1 MYYLN
6 GDVQKN
12 KGSPSKIYKQLS
24 GKHRLHVFEPLGG
37 NQLREKGRQ
46 VVQEGIEL
54 EGKVG

>member
-24 GKHRLHVFEPLGG
+24 GKHRLHIFEPLGG

-46 VVQEGIEL
+46 VEQERVEL
-54 EGKVG
+54 EGKVC

>member
-1 MYYLN
+1 MNYLN
-6 GDVQKN
+6 GDVQKY
-12 KGSPSKIYKQLS
+12 KGSPSKIYKQLN

-46 VVQEGIEL
+46 VEQERIEL